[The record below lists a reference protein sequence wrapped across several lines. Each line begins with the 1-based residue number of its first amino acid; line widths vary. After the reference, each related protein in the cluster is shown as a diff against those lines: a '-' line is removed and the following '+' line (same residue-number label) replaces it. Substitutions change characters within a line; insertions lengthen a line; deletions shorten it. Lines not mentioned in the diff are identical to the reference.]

1 MSAAKGIS
9 ISVDLNYRK
18 KLWNWEPGTS
28 KNDLAAR
35 CMEPIAALAD
45 IIVGNEEDAADV
57 FGIHASNTAIEQGKL
72 NIDGYKEVAA
82 TLSAKF
88 PKARKIAITL
98 RESISADHNNW
109 GGMLY
114 DCQAKTAHFAPLTAD
129 GGYAPYQIHNIV
141 DRFGGGDSFC
151 AGLLFALDT
160 PELAAPA
167 DAIRFAVAASA
178 LKHTCH
184 GDFNFSTRAE
194 VENLMRGSA
203 SGRVQ
208 R

>member
-1 MSAAKGIS
+1 
-9 ISVDLNYRK
+9 
-18 KLWNWEPGTS
+18 
-28 KNDLAAR
+28 
-35 CMEPIAALAD
+35 MEQIAACAT

-57 FGIHASNTAIEQGKL
+57 FGIHASNTSVESGKL
-72 NIDGYKEVAA
+72 NIDGYRDVASK
-82 TLSAKF
+82 LLQKF
-88 PKARKIAITL
+88 PQVKFIGITL
-98 RESISADHNNW
+98 RESVSADHNNW
-109 GGMLY
+109 GGILY
-114 DCQAKTAHFAPLTAD
+114 DCKSQKAFFAPLDAD
-129 GGYAPYQIHNIV
+129 GHYAPYEIRDIV

-151 AGLLFALDT
+151 AGLLFALNT
-160 PELAAPA
+160 PGLDAPA

-184 GDFNFSTRAE
+184 GDYNFSTRAE